1 MSLAPIAPL
10 EYQPIRR
17 TRRIN
22 ARRLFERIGMYLILI
37 LLTIL
42 FAAPFYWLVVCS
54 LSTQEQIFRLP
65 PRVLP
70 IPPVFENF
78 REVGEK
84 TTLARSFINSTVIA
98 VCHVSLALLLCSLAG
113 YAFAKFPKAPG
124 NRWMFAF
131 VLATMMI
138 PGAVTMIPV
147 FVILAKLHLVNTY
160 WAM

>member
-1 MSLAPIAPL
+1 MPVPTLESIAI
-10 EYQPIRR
+10 EYQPVPPHEPIWSFHKAWEHLRD
-17 TRRIN
+17 N
-22 ARRLFERIGMYLILI
+22 FWVYLILVV
-37 LLTIL
+37 LTIL
-42 FAAPFYWLVVCS
+42 FAAPFYWLFVCS
-54 LSTQEQIFRLP
+54 LSTQEQIFKLP

-78 REVGEK
+78 RDVYQK
-84 TTLARSFINSTVIA
+84 TTLVRSFINSTVIA
-98 VCHVSLALLLCSLAG
+98 VCHVSLALLLCTLAG

-147 FVILAKLHLVNTY
+147 FVI
-160 WAM
+160 